1 MTLTDKNF
9 AYLVY
14 VTVHAAQYNCEDT
27 SIDELGLH

>member
-14 VTVHAAQYNCEDT
+14 VTVHSAQFNCEDT
-27 SIDELGLH
+27 SIDKLGLH